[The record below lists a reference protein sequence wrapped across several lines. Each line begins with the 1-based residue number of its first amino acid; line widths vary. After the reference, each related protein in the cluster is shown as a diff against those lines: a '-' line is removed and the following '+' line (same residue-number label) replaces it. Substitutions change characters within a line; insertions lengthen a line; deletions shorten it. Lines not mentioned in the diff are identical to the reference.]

1 MRARALLV
9 STLTAATLATGVAVA
24 SPALAAGAV
33 ANSCAVTAPVK
44 VEHTNGRVS
53 YLGCGDGISNVRRAT
68 VVGRPYFVKLP
79 GKAPMCRQAGVWFYP
94 NNRGYE
100 STAVLTPT
108 VRCR

>member
-1 MRARALLV
+1 MNIARR
-9 STLTAATLATGVAVA
+9 LAVVAVA
-24 SPALAAGAV
+24 VPAVVLGTIGTASAAGAV
-33 ANSCAVTAPVK
+33 ANSCAVTAAVK
-44 VEHTNGRVS
+44 VEHTNGRIS

-68 VVGRPYFVKLP
+68 VTGRPFYVKLP